1 METRWWRAWAVLIGT
16 SERKIDGFG
25 RVAFNLRRVEDLLI
39 WLAGSHCY
47 VKGKNSV
54 LLSHVFSQEKKD
66 SELCGLDSELGSL
79 EKGKLLLGKK
89 IKQERDGNYN
99 IQGADSRFILSE

>member
-1 METRWWRAWAVLIGT
+1 M
-16 SERKIDGFG
+16 
-25 RVAFNLRRVEDLLI
+25 AFNLRRVEDLLI

-54 LLSHVFSQEKKD
+54 LLSPVFSQEKKD
-66 SELCGLDSELGSL
+66 SELCGLDSELGL
-79 EKGKLLLGKK
+79 GKGKLLLGKK

>member
-1 METRWWRAWAVLIGT
+1 MACRISLL
-16 SERKIDGFG
+16 RK
-25 RVAFNLRRVEDLLI
+25 REKL
-39 WLAGSHCY
+39 GSPESCF
-47 VKGKNSV
+47 
-54 LLSHVFSQEKKD
+54 FSQEKKD

-99 IQGADSRFILSE
+99 IQGADSRFILSD

>member
-1 METRWWRAWAVLIGT
+1 MACRISLL
-16 SERKIDGFG
+16 RK
-25 RVAFNLRRVEDLLI
+25 REKL
-39 WLAGSHCY
+39 GSPESC
-47 VKGKNSV
+47 
-54 LLSHVFSQEKKD
+54 QEKKD

-99 IQGADSRFILSE
+99 IQAADSRFILSD